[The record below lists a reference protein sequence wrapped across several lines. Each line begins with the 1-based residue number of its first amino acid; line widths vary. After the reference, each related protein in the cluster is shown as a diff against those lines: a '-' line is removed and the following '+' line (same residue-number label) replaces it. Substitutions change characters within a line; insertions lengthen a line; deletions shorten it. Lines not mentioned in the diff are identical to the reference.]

1 MEYFDNPLMACG
13 DYRQSTENLKSYMQ
27 HQWSLVG
34 EMAGTFREMDFVL
47 QDEYLRAE
55 KGKRWQN

>member
-1 MEYFDNPLMACG
+1 MACEV
-13 DYRQSTENLKSYMQ
+13 YWQRTENLKSYMQ
-27 HQWSLVG
+27 RQWSLVRG
-34 EMAGTFREMDFVL
+34 MAGTFREMDFVL